1 MNKLIETNVRKRS
14 KVNAKS
20 IKELFRE
27 ESSRIR
33 ENCKSGSD
41 VDITN
46 FLQMMKVDRVV

>member
-14 KVNAKS
+14 KVSKS

-27 ESSRIR
+27 ERSRIR